1 MLSIRSAS
9 PTCAPS
15 TSQVRCTV
23 PATLTPN
30 FFFGPSRH
38 CMENMAVCP
47 TLLCCVLP
55 KVFREIV
62 KFSNED
68 FADAFARLGLDGC
81 QNNVRLVDAG
91 FVPRADVRLLERR
104 APTEEELRFLTGR
117 KSVPF
122 ADSLLWP
129 FAPSRPRVLVQLP
142 SGSSTAG
149 ARSTATS
156 QDHSQLP
163 WDEDTQ
169 QTQGE
174 GAASSKVKEPAM
186 KKLRHDIRAWHV
198 KRRE

>member
-1 MLSIRSAS
+1 
-9 PTCAPS
+9 
-15 TSQVRCTV
+15 
-23 PATLTPN
+23 
-30 FFFGPSRH
+30 
-38 CMENMAVCP
+38 MEDMAVCL
-47 TLLCCVLP
+47 TLLCCVLSE
-55 KVFREIV
+55 VFKEIV
-62 KFSNED
+62 KFSKED

-142 SGSSTAG
+142 GGLSSSG
-149 ARSTATS
+149 ARAKATS
-156 QDHSQLP
+156 QNHSQLP
-163 WDEDTQ
+163 WVEDTQ
-169 QTQGE
+169 QTQDD
-174 GAASSKVKEPAM
+174 GAESSKVEEPAL
-186 KKLRHDIRAWHV
+186 KKLRHDIRAWHI

>member
-1 MLSIRSAS
+1 
-9 PTCAPS
+9 
-15 TSQVRCTV
+15 
-23 PATLTPN
+23 
-30 FFFGPSRH
+30 
-38 CMENMAVCP
+38 MENMAVCL
-47 TLLCCVLP
+47 TLLCCVLS
-55 KVFREIV
+55 KVFQEIV

-91 FVPRADVRLLERR
+91 FLPPADVRLLKRR

-142 SGSSTAG
+142 GRSSSSG
-149 ARSTATS
+149 ARSKATS

-169 QTQGE
+169 QTQDD

-186 KKLRHDIRAWHV
+186 KKLRHDIRAWHI
-198 KRRE
+198 KGRE